1 ARGLGGLDDQ
11 KLDLAQPELVVGLIG
26 VEPEYLLND
35 GQDALGD
42 NRGEVGSFF
51 DATTKH
57 AVEGLGVEPALTQLR
72 FEEQSSH
79 HECHLQSQNPACTLG
94 HSPGRQVAQYGHSE

>member
-1 ARGLGGLDDQ
+1 RNLLALVQGLARRLGGLDDQ
-11 KLDLAQPELVVGLIG
+11 KLDLAESELVVSLIG
-26 VEPEYLLND
+26 VEPEDLLDDRQD
-35 GQDALGD
+35 GLGD
-42 NRGEVGSFF
+42 ERGAVGSLF

-79 HECHLQSQNPACTLG
+79 HECHLQSKRPSLYTR
-94 HSPGRQVAQYGHSE
+94 S